1 VDGSPPALADGELR
15 GYLRRIGVVEP
26 LPATSVFDPGGAP
39 AMLESHLEQSAHL
52 MLSLKISMACWMI
65 ASEAATNA
73 KVAAAR
79 RYGVFTTAG
88 GGPYEVAVAQGALAD
103 YLALC
108 RRVGFDA
115 IECGHG
121 FTQDALAPE
130 QVVRMAREHGLAVDF
145 ELGDKHGGPFTA
157 EVVGE
162 LIEEGKRWLAAGAR
176 RLIVEGRESGQSVGC
191 FDDSGRLMVEHAER
205 LAEAFGLRTL
215 IFEAPAKPSQFAFLN
230 HFGPEVQLGNV
241 RLDELLR
248 VEIYRRGL
256 HSDAFSQANLRPRRP
271 AINGRG

>member
-1 VDGSPPALADGELR
+1 
-15 GYLRRIGVVEP
+15 
-26 LPATSVFDPGGAP
+26 
-39 AMLESHLEQSAHL
+39 MLESHLEQSAHL

-65 ASEAATNA
+65 ASESATRS
-73 KVAAAR
+73 KVAAAHR
-79 RYGVFTTAG
+79 HGVFTTVG

-108 RRVGFDA
+108 AGVGFDA

-121 FTQDALAPE
+121 FT
-130 QVVRMAREHGLAVDF
+130 EHGLAPELVVRLAGEHGLGVDF

-157 EVVGE
+157 DVVGE
-162 LIEEGKRWLAAGAR
+162 LVEEGKRWLAAGAR

-205 LAEAFGLRTL
+205 LAEAFGLKAL
-215 IFEAPAKPSQFAFLN
+215 IFEAPAKPSQFAFMN

-256 HSDAFSQANLRPRRP
+256 PSDAFSQANLRPRTQT
-271 AINGRG
+271 ANGRG